1 MWPNRAFIDLVGLK
15 YPIIQAPMIGPKP
28 ELAGIVSDAGGL
40 GSLAGAAMTP
50 QQLRNEVEAIRRR
63 TANPFNVNF
72 FCHPSP
78 GVDTLRE
85 RDWRKLL
92 EPYYVELDIDPDAA
106 IPATNRAPFDS
117 TMCETIEDLRPKVVS
132 FHFGLP
138 ESALLHR
145 VKAAGCLVLSSATS
159 VAEAVWLQDRGVDAI
174 IAQGAEAGGH
184 QGMFLSD
191 DVASRIGIFAL
202 VPQIVDAVRI
212 PVIAAGGVGDGRGL
226 AAAFALGAA
235 GVQMGTAYLFC
246 PDSGISAPH
255 RAALSGPGNDVT
267 QLTNVFTGRPA
278 RGIMNRLMREIG
290 PISPAAPAF
299 PLAANA
305 LQPLRA
311 QSESRGT
318 GDFSPLWSGQAA
330 RLGREIGAAELTQLV
345 ASEALELLRS
355 LAASAG

>member
-1 MWPNRAFIDLVGLK
+1 MWPNRVFIDLLGLK

-28 ELAGIVSDAGGL
+28 DLAGIVSEAGGL

-50 QQLRNEVEAIRRR
+50 SQLRAEVEAIRRR

-72 FCHPSP
+72 FCHTPP
-78 GVDTLRE
+78 VADPLRE
-85 RDWRKLL
+85 RDWRALL
-92 EPYYVELDIDPDAA
+92 APYYAEWDLAPDAA

-117 TMCETIEDLRPKVVS
+117 AMCDAVEDLKPDVVS

-138 ESALLHR
+138 EPALLDR

-159 VAEAVWLQDRGVDAI
+159 VAEALWLQERGVDAI

-184 QGMFLSD
+184 QGMFLSG
-191 DVASRIGIFAL
+191 DVAARIGTFAL
-202 VPQIVDAVRI
+202 VPQIVDAVRV

-226 AAAFALGAA
+226 VAALALGAA
-235 GVQMGTAYLFC
+235 AVQMGTAYLFC

-255 RAALSGPGNDVT
+255 RAALTGPVNDVT
-267 QLTNVFTGRPA
+267 QLTNLFTGRPA
-278 RGIMNRLMREIG
+278 RGLVNRLMREIG
-290 PISPAAPAF
+290 PISSSAPAF

-311 QSESRGT
+311 RSESGGS
-318 GDFSPLWSGQAA
+318 GDFSPLWCGQAA
-330 RLGREIGAAELTQLV
+330 RLGRDIGAAELTHLV
-345 ASEALELLRS
+345 ASEALDLLRA
-355 LAASAG
+355 LAASEH